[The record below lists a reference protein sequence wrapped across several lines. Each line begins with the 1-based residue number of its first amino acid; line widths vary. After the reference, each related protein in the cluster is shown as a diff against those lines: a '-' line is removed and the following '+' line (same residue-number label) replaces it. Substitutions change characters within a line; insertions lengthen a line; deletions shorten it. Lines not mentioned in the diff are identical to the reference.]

1 METFK
6 KMVKTIL
13 FPHPAVIVILIPVAA
28 ALLIYSFLFLDGK
41 ELITYISY
49 FLSAYALTVA
59 CVRIPHLIG
68 FLRFIKEDNQYIKR
82 YLTDTHLRINISLY
96 GSLIWNIAYA
106 VLQLGLGFYHHTV
119 WYYALAVYYILL
131 SSMRFFLLRHTRKN
145 NAGEDRRKE
154 LLLYRFCGIMLL
166 VMNLA
171 LAVIITYI
179 VLQGR
184 VFIHHEITTIAMAA
198 YTFAAL
204 TMAIINVVRYRKYE
218 SPVFSGAK
226 VVSLS
231 AALVSMI
238 TLESTMLT
246 TFGSEGQESFRL
258 TMLAITG
265 LGIILFILILAIYM
279 IVKATKKL
287 KEEENG

>member
-6 KMVKTIL
+6 KIVKIIL
-13 FPHPAVIVILIPVAA
+13 FPHPAVIVILLPVAA
-28 ALLIYSFLFLDGK
+28 ALLIYSFLYLDGK
-41 ELITYISY
+41 EIITYISY
-49 FLSAYALTVA
+49 FLSAYVLTVFCA
-59 CVRIPHLIG
+59 RIPHLIR
-68 FLRFIKEDNQYIKR
+68 FLRYIKEDNKYVKR

-131 SSMRFFLLRHTRKN
+131 SSMRFFLLRHTRKHK
-145 NAGEDRRKE
+145 AGEDKGNE
-154 LLLYRFCGIMLL
+154 LSLYRFCGIMLL

-198 YTFAAL
+198 YTFTTL

-246 TFGSEGQESFRL
+246 TFGSEGQESFRF
-258 TMLAITG
+258 TILALTG

-279 IVKATKKL
+279 IVKSTKKI
-287 KEEENG
+287 KEIKNG